1 MAEGTQRR
9 LTVIVSADVVGY
21 SCLMGR
27 DEAGTLRCLNEHR
40 ADHIDPPIAKYGGRI
55 VKTTGDGLLLE
66 FPSVVAAVEC
76 VVTVQ
81 EGMAARNA
89 DIKDDEA
96 IRFRIGLHLDD
107 VIVEGDDIFGYGVN
121 IAARLQEIGEAGG
134 VTISSNAHD
143 SVYGRIEAGFVDDG
157 DKELKNIERKI
168 RVWRWRPEGML
179 MPANTDNAANKAK
192 SSAEFSLK
200 ALIDSL
206 QQPTLAVLP
215 FVNMSRDETLDFFCD
230 GLTEGLIT
238 DLSRAS
244 RLSVAARN
252 SSFKYKGQTV
262 DIQDAAL
269 KLGVRY
275 LIEGRVQAMGARIR
289 VNAQL
294 IDSATGA

>member
-21 SCLMGR
+21 SRLMAR
-27 DEAGTLRCLNEHR
+27 DEAGTLRRLNEHC
-40 ADHIDPPIAKYGGRI
+40 ADHIDPLIAKYGGRI

-96 IRFRIGLHLDD
+96 IRFRIGLHLGE
-107 VIVEGDDIFGYGVN
+107 VIVEGDDIFGDGVN

-168 RVWRWRPEGML
+168 RVWRWRPEGMP

-192 SSAEFSLK
+192 SSADFSLK

-230 GLTEGLIT
+230 GLTESLIT

-252 SSFKYKGQTV
+252 SSFKYKGQTI

-275 LIEGRVQAMGARIR
+275 LIEGSVQAMGARIR